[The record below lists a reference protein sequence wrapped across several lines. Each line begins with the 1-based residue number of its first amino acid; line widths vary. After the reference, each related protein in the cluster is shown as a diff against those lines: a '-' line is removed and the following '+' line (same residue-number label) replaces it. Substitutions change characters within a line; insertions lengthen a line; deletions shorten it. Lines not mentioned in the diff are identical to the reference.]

1 MSKNLFFA
9 VLFVLFLCGTTV
21 AQFFPVDFRVEF
33 SSRFGPPI
41 SNRYFTIELYMHNTP
56 ESSQI
61 NGFAFPL
68 RITGPR
74 IYWVNAGGIPQAGGA
89 LEILNGFGPG
99 GNRFTALNTIVIPNP
114 EAWDGISPDSIC
126 HVTATTANGWP
137 PGEGELLV
145 YRFHAS
151 AGNETGEICIDS
163 IGSESPWL
171 DWIWWPPTEPFG
183 GPYCAQIEDWE
194 TPPAPWF
201 VSGCPPEAVDINWG
215 VGKKDTLTMEVGLD
229 ASLIPGDA
237 LSGVMANLG
246 VAVITDSVGNNDGG
260 AFINW
265 SFDADFDMLGSHDVQ
280 LMVYD
285 HYSIPYDHA
294 VANNACNFTL
304 NIINTPPVVTAYNC
318 GDTLDCCI
326 GTSIQFPFQV
336 TDVNVGD
343 VLSIGLKEDAGGRA
357 QISSQNNLIT
367 FVDTGNDG
375 EALYEVIAAFSD
387 RAEDT
392 TFCTIYFN
400 VRACCGD
407 VNADGSLNLMDILYL
422 IEHIYG
428 IPPGPPPGEFAQGDV
443 HTDGSLNLL
452 DIIYL
457 IRYLYGVST
466 GSAPPSC

>member
-1 MSKNLFFA
+1 MFKNLFF
-9 VLFVLFLCGTTV
+9 VLLFVLFLCGIAT
-21 AQFFPVDFRVEF
+21 AQFQVEFRVEF
-33 SSRFGPPI
+33 DSRFSDPGTVVCD
-41 SNRYFTIELYMHNTP
+41 RYFTIDIYMHNLGG
-56 ESSQI
+56 QI
-61 NGFAFPL
+61 NGFGFPFA
-68 RITGPR
+68 ITGPQ
-74 IYWVNAGGIPQAGGA
+74 IYWVDAGGRLETGGS
-89 LEILNGFGPG
+89 LDIFNGFAPG
-99 GNRFTALNTIVIPNP
+99 DYRFTALNLVDIPD
-114 EAWDGISPDSIC
+114 AGSWDGILPDSIL
-126 HVTATTANGWP
+126 HVTATTVNGWHIN
-137 PGEGELLV
+137 EGELLV

-151 AGNETGEICIDS
+151 AGSEAGEICIDS
-163 IGSESPWL
+163 TGWYNGMEWLWFPWV
-171 DWIWWPPTEPFG
+171 DFG
-183 GPYCAQIEDWE
+183 GPYCAQIENWE
-194 TPPAPWF
+194 MPQAPWF
-201 VSGCPPEAVDINWG
+201 VSGCPPETIDINWG
-215 VGKKDTLTMEVGLD
+215 IAKKDTLTMEVGLD
-229 ASLIPGDA
+229 ADLIPGDA

-246 VAVITDSVGNNDGG
+246 VAVITDSISNNDGG

-265 SFDADFDMLGSHDVQ
+265 SLDADFDMLGSHDVQ
-280 LMVYD
+280 ISVYD

-294 VANNACNFTL
+294 VVRNACNFTL
-304 NIINTPPVVTAYNC
+304 NIINTPPIVTAYNC

-343 VLSIGLKEDAGGRA
+343 VLSFGLTEDAGGRA
-357 QISSQNNLIT
+357 LISSQHNLIT
-367 FVDTGNDG
+367 FTDTGNDS

-387 RAEDT
+387 RAEDS

-443 HTDGSLNLL
+443 HTDGYLNLL

-466 GSAPPSC
+466 GSAPPRCL